1 MLPVARIFGTEH
13 ENKQGMIRIS
23 DKAGSPIAMLAP
35 LSGERERPFEIVL
48 APIQCDLDDK
58 LTVILTQANAL
69 GFTLASEA
77 ATHFHFDA
85 SRLLSGRVIAR
96 LIGFFHHYSSQLRIR
111 FNTNPL
117 NRRLGAM
124 PKTLVELS
132 SNEQFI
138 DADWNVAHQMLKN
151 CEQSKFQEINFLNIA
166 KENLEKHTL
175 EVRMIGPSM
184 DVEWLVTQ
192 FFYVEK
198 VLEWAIG
205 NETMPLKAN
214 EL

>member
-138 DADWNVAHQMLKN
+138 DADWNFAHQMLKN
-151 CEQSKFQEINFLNIA
+151 CKQSKFQEISFLNIA
-166 KENLEKHTL
+166 KKN
-175 EVRMIGPSM
+175 
-184 DVEWLVTQ
+184 
-192 FFYVEK
+192 
-198 VLEWAIG
+198 
-205 NETMPLKAN
+205 
-214 EL
+214 

>member
-1 MLPVARIFGTEH
+1 MPIARIFGTEP
-13 ENKQGMIRIS
+13 ENKEGMIRIS

-35 LSGERERPFEIVL
+35 LPGERERPCEIIL
-48 APIQCDLDDK
+48 APIKNNLADK
-58 LTVILTQANAL
+58 LAVILTRANTL
-69 GFTLASEA
+69 GFTLAAEA

-96 LIGFFHHYSSQLRIR
+96 LIRFFHHFSSHLRIR

-117 NRRLGAM
+117 NRRLGAI
-124 PKTLVELS
+124 PKTLIELS
-132 SNEQFI
+132 DNNQFI
-138 DADWNVAHQMLKN
+138 NADWKSAQQMLRD

-166 KENLEKHTL
+166 NENFEKHTL

-184 DVEWLVTQ
+184 NVDWLVTQ
-192 FFYVEK
+192 FFYVER

-205 NETMPLKAN
+205 RTAMPLEAN
-214 EL
+214 DL